1 PRLLAFRRAGARP
14 ADDRLRLAARAF
26 AVRAHD
32 GCGRVSRRAVRVRR
46 RRDGVRE
53 RVQRA
58 ERQRRAGAAVRA
70 AGGRARGRSRGV
82 RARRPGLRRGALVRD
97 AADRR
102 LRRRRRSAGDGADR
116 ERDDPRRDPL
126 SGAAAKGVV
135 EAERRY
141 ALDALLDALGL
152 PFDEQAQVRQADLDE
167 IFGLLTLAGERDA
180 ERDGHGRPLPPAELP
195 GARVAELAAELG
207 RRLGV
212 ERRGYPGGGRFLIA
226 LTHDVDLLGGGG

>member
-1 PRLLAFRRAGARP
+1 
-14 ADDRLRLAARAF
+14 
-26 AVRAHD
+26 
-32 GCGRVSRRAVRVRR
+32 
-46 RRDGVRE
+46 
-53 RVQRA
+53 
-58 ERQRRAGAAVRA
+58 
-70 AGGRARGRSRGV
+70 
-82 RARRPGLRRGALVRD
+82 
-97 AADRR
+97 
-102 LRRRRRSAGDGADR
+102 
-116 ERDDPRRDPL
+116 
-126 SGAAAKGVV
+126 V

-212 ERRGYPGGGRFLIA
+212 ERRGREHCGKCQRNTAKHWDPSLFDGQR
-226 LTHDVDLLGGGG
+226 